1 MFQQNSYSVCV
12 CVCEI
17 KSVGMISDLTWNRA
31 IFHNSDKS
39 EVDILFKNVLDRLK
53 KLPYFD
59 KAYDIKDSFA
69 TTDNF

>member
-1 MFQQNSYSVCV
+1 
-12 CVCEI
+12 
-17 KSVGMISDLTWNRA
+17 MISDLTWNRA